1 MTSVTCHHDNRPS
14 IIIDQDWQICSYI
27 GQIDL
32 INQQSPINSH
42 RMGIVPEWLL
52 YQPIGF

>member
-1 MTSVTCHHDNRPS
+1 MTSVNCHHDNRPS